1 MHLREEE
8 NCDHMGTAKNTQ
20 QLAQDLAKQIAREPL
35 EILREAGKQIVGGE
49 QAIKSQDI
57 IQTPNIQNPESRPK
71 NTHYQNELQDKAKS
85 SRRMEA
91 LNQEIADIRKQ
102 DLFNDLQSRIAEGE
116 DVSLENYTELSME
129 QRQVLKAQEEAV
141 KNRIDKE
148 QNTGLNEV
156 PAIHSK
162 PSRRFGAGQRHEA
175 EKQQTRVEK
184 PIPPSG

>member
-1 MHLREEE
+1 LREGG

-20 QLAQDLAKQIAREPL
+20 QLAQDLAKQIAQEPL
-35 EILREAGKQIVGGE
+35 EILREAGKQVAGGE
-49 QAIKSQDI
+49 QDTKSQDI
-57 IQTPNIQNPESRPK
+57 IQPPDIQSSESRPK
-71 NTHYQNELQDKAKS
+71 TTHYQNELQDKAKS
-85 SRRMEA
+85 SRRIEA

-102 DLFNDLQSRIAEGE
+102 DLFNDLQSRITEGE
-116 DVSLENYTELSME
+116 DIPLENYTELSME

-162 PSRRFGAGQRHEA
+162 PSRRFGAWQRHEA

>member
-1 MHLREEE
+1 
-8 NCDHMGTAKNTQ
+8 MGTAKNTQ

-57 IQTPNIQNPESRPK
+57 IQPPNIQNPESRPK

-116 DVSLENYTELSME
+116 DVSLEDYTELSME

>member
-116 DVSLENYTELSME
+116 DVSLEDYTELSME

-175 EKQQTRVEK
+175 EKQQTRIEK